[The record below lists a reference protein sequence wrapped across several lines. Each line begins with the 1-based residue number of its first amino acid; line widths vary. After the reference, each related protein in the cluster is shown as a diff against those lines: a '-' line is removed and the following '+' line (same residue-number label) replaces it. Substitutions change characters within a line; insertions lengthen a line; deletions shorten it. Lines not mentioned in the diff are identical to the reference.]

1 MSNSVHSVAARLSGV
16 ARWSRAAAVL
26 CLMAGATSLAQ
37 AQVHVSVAFRPQ
49 VISFSPLG
57 SPVYVLFADVSASGF
72 NDDGNVGNSV
82 VITSGSGAFSAHTEP
97 GLGSGGSSSA
107 GFASVLDLSDG
118 INDSGT
124 WTMSIT
130 DGDLGTTS
138 QYTMSITTA
147 GIDADYLRPIIL
159 DVTPDSAIPAS
170 PSFNFSIDPAA
181 NFDAEYTAA
190 SAAMFANNPSNSVFS
205 PVVYPTDTS
214 WTPDGPLADDNYLL
228 YVAFTNFDCPQWL
241 VEASYPEQVDGPA
254 VLETFNTSVYVM
266 TESQAPNLAVGNANP
281 YQVDVS
287 FSPDVISFSPT
298 DPDLYILSINLNA
311 TGFVDELNEDNFV
324 RLESNDGLFS
334 GDIYPARGSG
344 SGTAGSAGM
353 LSDEHLAFVINN
365 GAGWTL
371 RITDGTTLQT
381 HEYSVNI
388 STPGFPDD
396 LIRAIGLLTEPNSEI
411 SETPTFDFSLLE
423 AQSPEYEYTYAFA
436 FLIGAE
442 PNNFV
447 SSPALSVSDR
457 NWTPD
462 SLLIPDSYIVVI
474 GMLNDNVDPQ
484 LFVTS
489 NPSGN
494 TPGAPPVNLNHTVRS
509 ATYAQ
514 RSGLT
519 VSSYCPADFNL
530 DGGVDGSDVSSFF
543 ESWEAGDSLADVNR
557 DGGVDGSDIDTFFT
571 AWEAGGC

>member
-1 MSNSVHSVAARLSGV
+1 MSNRVHSVAARLSGV

-49 VISFSPLG
+49 VISFSPMG

-82 VITSGSGAFSAHTEP
+82 VITSGSGSFSAHTEP

-107 GFASVLDLSDG
+107 GFSSSFDLSNA
-118 INDSGT
+118 ISASGT

-138 QYTMSITTA
+138 LYTMSVTSP

-159 DVTPDSAIPAS
+159 DVTPDSPIPAS

-190 SAAMFANNPSNSVFS
+190 SAAMFASNPSNSVFS
-205 PVVYPTDTS
+205 PIVYPTDTS

-228 YVAFTNFDCPQWL
+228 YIAFTNFDCPQWL

-287 FSPDVISFSPT
+287 LSPDVISFSPS

-311 TGFVDELNEDNFV
+311 TGFVDEFNEDNFV
-324 RLESNDGLFS
+324 RLVSNDGLFS
-334 GDIYPARGSG
+334 ADLYPARGTG
-344 SGTAGSAGM
+344 SGTTGSVGL
-353 LSDEHLAFVINN
+353 LSGEFLAFTINN
-365 GAGWTL
+365 GSGWTL
-371 RITDGTTLQT
+371 SITDGTTLQT
-381 HEYSVNI
+381 HEYTVNI
-388 STPGFPDD
+388 TTPGFPVD
-396 LIRAIGLLTEPNSEI
+396 LIRAIGQPTEPNSEI

-423 AQSPEYEYTYAFA
+423 AQSPEYDYTNAFA

-442 PNNFV
+442 PGNFA
-447 SSPALSVSDR
+447 SSPALTVNDR
-457 NWTPD
+457 SWTPD
-462 SLLIPDSYIVVI
+462 SLLIPDTYILVL
-474 GMLNDNVDPQ
+474 GMSNEYVDPM
-484 LFVTS
+484 LFDVS
-489 NPSGN
+489 NPAGN
-494 TPGAPPVNLNHTVRS
+494 TPGAPPVNLSHTVRS

-514 RSGLT
+514 RSGL
-519 VSSYCPADFNL
+519 VISSYCPADFNL

>member
-1 MSNSVHSVAARLSGV
+1 MSNRVHSVAARLSGI
-16 ARWSRAAAVL
+16 ARWSSAAAVL
-26 CLMAGATSLAQ
+26 CATAGATSLSQ
-37 AQVHVSVAFRPQ
+37 AQVHVNVAFRPQ
-49 VISFSPLG
+49 VISFSPTG
-57 SPVYVLFADVSASGF
+57 SPVYVLFADLSASGF
-72 NDDGNVGNSV
+72 NNDNHVDNSV

-97 GLGSGGSSSA
+97 GLGSGGSSSS
-107 GFASVLDLSDG
+107 GFSTVIDLSNA
-118 INDSGT
+118 INGSGT

-130 DGDLGTTS
+130 DGDLGVTS
-138 QYTMSITTA
+138 QYTLSVSTP
-147 GIDADYLRPIIL
+147 GIDADYLRPIAL
-159 DVTPDSAIPAS
+159 DVTPDAPIPAS
-170 PSFNFSIDPAA
+170 PTFNFSIDPAA
-181 NFDAEYTAA
+181 NFDAEYTGA
-190 SAAMFANNPSNSVFS
+190 SAAMFAGNFANSVFS
-205 PVVYPTDTS
+205 PGILPTDTS

-241 VEASYPEQVDGPA
+241 VESSYPEQLDGPA
-254 VLETFNTSVYVM
+254 VLETFNSSVYVM
-266 TESQAPNLAVGNANP
+266 TESQAPNLTVGNANP
-281 YQVDVS
+281 YEVEVS

-298 DPDLYILSINLNA
+298 DPDLYILSIGLNA
-311 TGFVDELNEDNFV
+311 TGFVDEFNEDNFV

-344 SGTAGSAGM
+344 SGTAGSAGL
-353 LSDEHLAFVINN
+353 LSDESLAFVINN
-365 GAGWTL
+365 GPGWTL

-388 STPGFPDD
+388 STPGFPVD
-396 LIRAIGLLTEPNSEI
+396 LIRAIGLPTEPDSEI

-423 AQSPEYEYTYAFA
+423 AQSPEYDYTNAFA

-442 PNNFV
+442 PGNFV
-447 SSPALSVSDR
+447 SSPALTVNDR
-457 NWTPD
+457 SWTPD
-462 SLLIPDSYIVVI
+462 SLLIPDTYILVL
-474 GMLNDNVDPQ
+474 GMSNEYVDPM
-484 LFVTS
+484 LFDVS
-489 NPSGN
+489 NPAGN
-494 TPGAPPVNLNHTVRS
+494 TPGAPPVNLSHTVRS

-514 RSGLT
+514 RSGLI